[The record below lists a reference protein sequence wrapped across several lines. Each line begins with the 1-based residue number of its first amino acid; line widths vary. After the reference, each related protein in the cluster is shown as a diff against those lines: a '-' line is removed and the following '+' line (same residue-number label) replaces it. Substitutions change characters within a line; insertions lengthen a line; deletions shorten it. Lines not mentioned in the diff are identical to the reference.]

1 MVQSG
6 IKTFREL
13 GELETNALKDGALAQ
28 KYKELI
34 ALGISISSGCYGW
47 IEYHVSSAADLGG
60 SREEI
65 METTAIALALSG
77 SIADWPAR
85 FVFKV
90 LEELEN
96 EKKKDDNESNL
107 MPNNQSHAK

>member
-1 MVQSG
+1 MGV
-6 IKTFREL
+6 
-13 GELETNALKDGALAQ
+13 
-28 KYKELI
+28 
-34 ALGISISSGCYGW
+34 
-47 IEYHVSSAADLGG
+47 

-96 EKKKDDNESNL
+96 QKKKDDN
-107 MPNNQSHAK
+107 